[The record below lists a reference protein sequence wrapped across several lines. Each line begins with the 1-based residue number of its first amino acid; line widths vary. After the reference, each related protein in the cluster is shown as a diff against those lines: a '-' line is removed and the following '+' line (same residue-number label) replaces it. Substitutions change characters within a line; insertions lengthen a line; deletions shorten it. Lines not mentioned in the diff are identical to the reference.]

1 MSKNYYEMSAVSTAQ
16 IEIDYLRD
24 EVARLKRELND
35 VDKARAML
43 KAKGYFTDNLWCISD
58 VITNYDCSNDDA
70 QRVLLNAMTSEATI
84 DHIYFAI
91 DDACSNLKIKK
102 TNP

>member
-1 MSKNYYEMSAVSTAQ
+1 MSAVATAQ

-24 EVARLKRELND
+24 EVARLKSELND

-58 VITNYDCSNDDA
+58 VITNYNCSTEDA
-70 QRVLLNAMTSEATI
+70 QRVLLRAMTSEATI
-84 DHIYFAI
+84 DQIYFAI
-91 DDACSNLKIKK
+91 DDACNNLKIKK